1 MIDTIGYLA
10 GFFLM
15 LSFLPQVIKTAK
27 TGNTDGL
34 SVAMLVLTLTSGVLY
49 EIYAVMLMLVPVI
62 VMNGVF
68 ALLVAIQLVMT
79 IKINAKQRNTRD
91 THLPK

>member
-27 TGNTDGL
+27 TGNTEGL
-34 SVAMLVLTLTSGVLY
+34 SVAMLVITLTSGVLY
-49 EIYAVMLMLVPVI
+49 ETYAVMLLLTPVI
-62 VMNGVF
+62 IMNGIF
-68 ALLVAIQLVMT
+68 AMLVAIQLVMT
-79 IKINAKQRNTRD
+79 IKINAKQRSDID
-91 THLPK
+91 TD

>member
-34 SVAMLVLTLTSGVLY
+34 SVAMLVITFTSGVLY
-49 EIYAVMLMLVPVI
+49 EIYAVMLMLTPVI
-62 VMNGVF
+62 IMNGIF
-68 ALLVAIQLVMT
+68 AMLVAIQLVMT
-79 IKINAKQRNTRD
+79 IKINAKQRSDLD
-91 THLPK
+91 TNS

>member
-34 SVAMLVLTLTSGVLY
+34 SVAMLVITLTSGILY
-49 EIYAVMLMLVPVI
+49 EIYAVLLLLTPVI
-62 VMNGVF
+62 IMNGVF
-68 ALLVAIQLVMT
+68 AMLVAIQLVMT
-79 IKINAKQRNTRD
+79 IKINAKQRSDLD
-91 THLPK
+91 TNSAE

>member
-79 IKINAKQRNTRD
+79 IKINAKQRNIRD